1 MNALPVNYHL
11 EVYEDSFMND
21 PVWHAEATN
30 SFPAL
35 SIGDSFNHRGLGD
48 VAWYT
53 LPQSG
58 QCFRIKDIEHI
69 FWIIE
74 GSHIGHKLMVA
85 LELGNIE
92 D

>member
-35 SIGDSFNHRGLGD
+35 SIGDRFNHRGLGD

-53 LPQSG
+53 PPRVASASASRISNTSSG
-58 QCFRIKDIEHI
+58 PSRVRT
-69 FWIIE
+69 
-74 GSHIGHKLMVA
+74 SVTS
-85 LELGNIE
+85 
-92 D
+92 